1 MVRVI
6 TLLIVVVGMFGCQD
20 VTKDSAG
27 TLNNPAELSY
37 SVHPNVGGQGTTVD
51 VTMESTRSSFVFGK
65 TGLDLGDGINVIS
78 VTVFDGYS
86 AQATVEIASDAALG
100 ARDATIS
107 LAGSDTVLADGFEV
121 IAESLRIDPDN
132 AKMGELVDVALV
144 GKGTDWEEGYT
155 WASFGDG
162 IDILSFAVL
171 SPSLA
176 TATISVRPDATPGFR
191 DVSVQEGTDVLTLF
205 DGFTVDRAAL
215 TAFFDPKSAYQGE
228 TVEFTI
234 TGLDTN
240 FIDGNTVIEF
250 WDDGGWNADIDV
262 TELVVLD
269 SENMYGWVRLSNAAA
284 IGVRD
289 VLIRSQED
297 VFIPDS
303 FEVLDAPPD
312 LSNVAVG
319 LGFDIGR
326 EVDEATGQLLEG
338 VSAFAYFV
346 IPLDPPCG
354 PPPSMGDGPKP
365 YDQNGVFAVPPAPA
379 PVDCP
384 NPETVSAG
392 DYVWFESDANVV
404 TLHKDVISST
414 GQIIYRGIDLTLD
427 DYQFNQVYDLHTQG
441 DPLGIPEVLLEE
453 VQPTVPADYYL
464 LTPLLYGGYV
474 HAQNEP
480 FNYTW
485 TPAQTYPS
493 AIFSTSISGTL
504 TATGDGGFAGALPWD
519 DGDHTYQPDELL
531 LLDVGPV
538 SFSMV
543 SFVEGRYF
551 GLPFSAIQTC
561 QSDSVLSTSARF
573 TLE

>member
-1 MVRVI
+1 MLRWFMI
-6 TLLIVVVGMFGCQD
+6 GILALGLASCQEASKADNGGLI
-20 VTKDSAG
+20 
-27 TLNNPAELSY
+27 NPAELSY
-37 SVHPNVGGQGTTVD
+37 SLHPNVAGVGTTVD
-51 VTMESTRSSFVFGK
+51 VMLESTRSSFAFGA
-65 TGLDLGDGINVIS
+65 TSLELGEDIQVLS

-86 AQATVEIASDAALG
+86 AVATVEVLPTAVVG
-100 ARDATIS
+100 MRDATITIENQ
-107 LAGSDTVLADGFEV
+107 DTVLTEGFQV

-132 AKMGELVDVALV
+132 AKMGEMVEVAIV
-144 GKGTDWEEGYT
+144 GTATDWEEGYT
-155 WASFGDG
+155 WVSFGDD
-162 IDILSFAVL
+162 IDVLSFSVL
-171 SPSLA
+171 SPSLS
-176 TATISVRPDATPGFR
+176 TATISVRPDAAPGFR
-191 DVSVQEGTDVLTLF
+191 DVSVEEGGSVLTLYE
-205 DGFTVDRAAL
+205 GFTVDRAAV
-215 TAFFDPKSAYQGE
+215 TAFFDPESAYQGD

-240 FIDGNTVIEF
+240 FVDGNTIIEF
-250 WDDGGWNADIDV
+250 WDDGGWNADVEV

-269 SENMYGWVRLSNAAA
+269 SQNMYGWMRLSNAAA

-289 VLIRSQED
+289 VLIRSEED
-297 VFIPDS
+297 VFIPEA

-319 LGFDIGR
+319 LGFDIYR
-326 EVDEATGQLLEG
+326 EIDDSTGQLLES
-338 VSAFAYFV
+338 VSAYAYFV

-354 PPPSMGDGPKP
+354 PPSPMGDGPKP
-365 YDQNGVFAVPPAPA
+365 YDQNGVFAVPPSPA
-379 PVDCP
+379 PMDCP

-392 DYVWFESDANVV
+392 DYVWFESSANVV

-414 GQIIYRGIDLTLD
+414 GQIIYRGIDLILD

-441 DPLGIPEVLLEE
+441 DPAGIPEVILDE

-464 LTPLLYGGYV
+464 LTPTLSGGYT
-474 HAQNEP
+474 HDQSEP

-504 TATGDGGFAGALPWD
+504 AASGDSGFAGALPWD
-519 DGDHTYQPDELL
+519 DGDHTYQPSELL
-531 LLDVGPV
+531 LLDSGPV
-538 SFSMV
+538 SFGLT
-543 SFVEGRYF
+543 SFVQGRYF
-551 GLPFSAIQTC
+551 GLPFSAIQTN